1 MSYWPAYMAIQNLSL
16 VFANTILGE
25 WLGSPWQMH
34 RVSQVSTLSLFCT
47 VWQGHGFFCN
57 VWRKALIDGQD
68 SAFLGCL
75 LWLIERVDFGWTCLF
90 ICLSVLAGHTSGVTG
105 FWTYLFPSPE
115 PGCLTE
121 FFAYS
126 RIFIY
131 LLYRQCPGFLL
142 FTVRGRGESA

>member
-34 RVSQVSTLSLFCT
+34 KGEPSFYTEPFLHSVAGPWLLLYCLEQSTYWLS
-47 VWQGHGFFCN
+47 GF
-57 VWRKALIDGQD
+57 
-68 SAFLGCL
+68 CL
-75 LWLIERVDFGWTCLF
+75 LRLSPLANRESGFWLDLF
-90 ICLSVLAGHTSGVTG
+90 ICLSILAGHTSGVTG
-105 FWTYLFPSPE
+105 FWTYLFPSRE